1 MMTDMILENTI
12 SNLKKNNFS
21 VYVAETKEE
30 GAQIVCSLIDEGATI
45 GVGGSVTIKELDIL
59 DELDA
64 KGHLIFD
71 HNKPGISPQQLLDFR
86 RRQLLCD
93 VFLTSTNAL
102 TETGE
107 LVNID
112 GFGNRVAALSFGP
125 KRVIVAA
132 GINKLVPDVEAG
144 IERVKNIAA
153 PMNAKRLF
161 EVGRLKKAPPCVKT
175 GHCIDCRGPERICTI
190 TNVTNRRPF
199 LTDIHIVI
207 IKEELGY

>member
-1 MMTDMILENTI
+1 MITDVVIEKTVD
-12 SNLKKNNFS
+12 NLKKNNFT

-30 GAQIVCSLIDEGATI
+30 GAQIVCSLIEKDATI
-45 GVGGSVTIKELDIL
+45 GVGGSATIDQLNIL
-59 DELDA
+59 DDLDA
-64 KGHLIFD
+64 KGHLIFN
-71 HNKPGISPQQLLDFR
+71 HNKPGISLQQLLDFR

-125 KRVIVAA
+125 KRVVVAA
-132 GINKLVPDVEAG
+132 GINKIVPDVESG
-144 IERVKNIAA
+144 IKRVKNIAA

-175 GHCIDCRGPERICTI
+175 GHCVDCRGPERICTI
-190 TNVTNRRPF
+190 TTVTNRRPF
-199 LTDIHIVI
+199 LTDIHIVL
-207 IKEELGY
+207 IKEELGF